1 MINLFK
7 KFLSIATA
15 FFCISFGNVSAQEVT
30 VTGMGVD
37 KNEALRDASRLAV
50 EQVVG
55 TYIDSR
61 TLMKDL
67 MIQLDEVYKKSQG
80 YIKNIQVL
88 NAEQI
93 EKNLWRVQ
101 AKIDVDTNPNG
112 KLIDEITMLMQLND
126 PRIAVFVFDMK
137 AGSSTR
143 YEIAEEILNE
153 KLLSMNFSHI
163 LNSSVVIKQNDATLL
178 NNLAK
183 NAQGLFKGKKDNA
196 ADYLVIG
203 KYNLMQD
210 KVLIPSNDIN
220 KPMSESNFTNARST
234 LKIEI
239 VKYDTGE
246 IVGTFIADGNAVGI
260 TEERAK
266 DESLR
271 NAATVAAEKLS
282 ETFKN
287 FSSRISQGIT
297 FTITAT
303 NNAKLQQI
311 INELRSLGMVDSVYI
326 REQKETYAVLS
337 VESSQKPNAI
347 VATLKGRNK
356 FKIFVEDVTNSTCKL
371 KVN

>member
-7 KFLSIATA
+7 KFLSVAA
-15 FFCISFGNVSAQEVT
+15 VFFCISFGNVSAQEVT

-93 EKNLWRVQ
+93 ENNLWRVQ
-101 AKIDVDTNPNG
+101 AKIDVDTDPNG

-203 KYNLMQD
+203 KLSSNSNQ
-210 KVLIPSNDIN
+210 VLVP
-220 KPMSESNFTNARST
+220 TNNGMEKMDFWNCKST
-234 LKIEI
+234 LKVEVI
-239 VKYDTGE
+239 KYDTGE
-246 IVGTFIADGNAVGI
+246 IVGTFTAKGSDVGNTPELAQNDSV
-260 TEERAK
+260 AK
-266 DESLR
+266 AS
-271 NAATVAAEKLS
+271 AVAAEKLA
-282 ETFKN
+282 ETFKK
-287 FSSRISQGIT
+287 FSAKATQSIN

-303 NNAKLQQI
+303 NDLKLQQI
-311 INELRSLGMVDSVYI
+311 INDLRSIGIVDSVYI
-326 REQKETYAVLS
+326 REQKKNFAILS
-337 VESSQKPNAI
+337 VESSQRPNTILTA
-347 VATLKGRNK
+347 LKVHTK
-356 FKIFVEDVTNSTCKL
+356 LKINVEEITNSTCKL
-371 KVN
+371 RVI

>member
-7 KFLSIATA
+7 KFLSVVTV

-163 LNSSVVIKQNDATLL
+163 LNSSVVIKQNNATLL
-178 NNLAK
+178 NNLANNK
-183 NAQGLFKGKKDNA
+183 QGLFKGKDNA
-196 ADYLVIG
+196 ADYLVVG
-203 KYNLMQD
+203 KYSKISNP
-210 KVLIPSNDIN
+210 VSIPQYGKSGMLKTD
-220 KPMSESNFTNARST
+220 MTNVKTT
-234 LKIEI
+234 LKVEVI
-239 VKYDTGE
+239 KYDTGE
-246 IVGTFIADGNAVGI
+246 IVGTFAADGTGI
-260 TEERAK
+260 GNNEKIAEL
-266 DESLR
+266 ESLR
-271 NAATVAAEKLS
+271 NSANVAAEKLA
-282 ETFKN
+282 ETFKK
-287 FSSRISQGIT
+287 FSSKSTSGMT

-303 NNAKLQQI
+303 SDAKLQQI
-311 INELRSLGMVDSVYI
+311 INELRGIGIIDNVFI
-326 REQKETYAVLS
+326 REQKKNIAVLS
-337 VESSQKPNAI
+337 VESSQKPHSI
-347 VATLKGRNK
+347 VTVLKGRTK
-356 FKIFVEDVTNSTCKL
+356 LGVFVESITNSTCKL